1 MTEYYPRNR
10 IQDPK
15 MTMKPEDTGTS
26 PILFQ
31 SRLLV
36 EGAVLSVDKNL
47 TFTNGSNIQGYM
59 KIETN
64 RERHTMPSTP

>member
-1 MTEYYPRNR
+1 MTEYYARYK

-15 MTMKPEDTGTS
+15 MTMKSEDTGTS

-36 EGAVLSVDKNL
+36 EGAELNVDKNL
-47 TFTNGSNIQGYM
+47 TFENGLECSRIYEN
-59 KIETN
+59 
-64 RERHTMPSTP
+64 